1 MKTEKTSIRSGD
13 AELYAKLYIPNDVP
27 APALL
32 ICHGLNA
39 KGSSGLR
46 LYARMAENACK
57 NGFVSLIFD
66 FRGVGKSSGK
76 FDYGI
81 GEQED
86 VKHALDFLESRTEVL
101 PDQIFI
107 VGHSLGGAVSIYAVQ
122 SDTRVKGLVLWS
134 TPKNHS
140 YNVKK
145 FIRRTKGSLG
155 FCTFFLLSYFD
166 EIVNVS
172 KFAKLQV
179 YGIELRSKDVR
190 GKLMKLNEQEAVKKL
205 HGIPLLVAIGE
216 KDSIVGVDE
225 AQATYQVANHPK
237 TIVVIEGANHI
248 YQGKEQ
254 ELINR
259 TLEWVK
265 GIAKF

>member
-13 AELYAKLYIPNDVP
+13 AELYAVLYIPDNVP

-46 LYARMAENACK
+46 LYARLAENACK

-86 VKHALDFLESRTEVL
+86 VKHALGFLESRTEVL

-122 SDTRVKGLVLWS
+122 NDTRAKGLVLLS

-145 FIRRTKGSLG
+145 FIRRTKGTLG
-155 FCTFFLLSYFD
+155 LYAFFPLSYID
-166 EIVNVS
+166 KILNVS
-172 KFAKLQV
+172 KVAKLNV
-179 YGIELRSKDVR
+179 YGIDLRPKDVR
-190 GKLMKLNEQEAVKKL
+190 SKLMKLNEQEAVKRL
-205 HGIPLLVAIGE
+205 HGIPLLVVTGE

-225 AQATYQVANHPK
+225 AQAIYQAANDPK
-237 TIVVIEGANHI
+237 TLIIVEGADHI
-248 YQGKEQ
+248 YKGKEQ
-254 ELINR
+254 ELISK
-259 TLEWVK
+259 TLEW
-265 GIAKF
+265 IMSQ